1 MGITNNYNNRNRNTK
16 NNNNNNNMNSSNG
29 SNSNSNSN
37 VSFIDSSSDNAL
49 LHPQLYCRIC
59 DVLMMFMLNGKFA
72 NKYFCGMCGVT
83 EDPEESE
90 FYSKHVDQLRSV
102 DDDDGSNNGGGAVSK
117 YRYEDMIV
125 QSKGNNQ
132 QQSSMQQKSERQPQ
146 MTNQRQKQSSPQHGL
161 TQDGS
166 IINNNN
172 DDDWASSELKR
183 DLEANGSY
191 NVVKIMDI
199 DNTVTITTGNEK
211 KYQYHS
217 KSNRIERPG

>member
-1 MGITNNYNNRNRNTK
+1 MHSINNYNTE
-16 NNNNNNNMNSSNG
+16 NNNNMNSSNG
-29 SNSNSNSN
+29 NRSN
-37 VSFIDSSSDNAL
+37 VNFIDSFDNAL
-49 LHPQLYCRIC
+49 LHPQLYCRTC
-59 DVLMMFMLNGKFA
+59 DILMMFMLNGKFA

-102 DDDDGSNNGGGAVSK
+102 DDDDGSNNGGGGVSK

-146 MTNQRQKQSSPQHGL
+146 MTNQRQKQSSPRHGL

-166 IINNNN
+166 NNDD
-172 DDDWASSELKR
+172 DDDWASKELKR
-183 DLEANGSY
+183 DLEANGIRQ
-191 NVVKIMDI
+191 VVTIMDI
-199 DNTVTITTGNEK
+199 DDITTTYTHGNDDR
-211 KYQYHS
+211 YHHHQQI
-217 KSNRIERPG
+217 NRITRPR

>member
-1 MGITNNYNNRNRNTK
+1 VG
-16 NNNNNNNMNSSNG
+16 NSISGNSNG
-29 SNSNSNSN
+29 SNSN

-59 DVLMMFMLNGKFA
+59 DILMMFMLNGKFA
-72 NKYFCGMCGVT
+72 NKYFCGNCGMT

-102 DDDDGSNNGGGAVSK
+102 DDDDGSNIGGGGVSK

-132 QQSSMQQKSERQPQ
+132 QQQSSMQQKSERQPQ
-146 MTNQRQKQSSPQHGL
+146 MTNQRKRQSSPQHGL

-166 IINNNN
+166 NNN
-172 DDDWASSELKR
+172 DDDWASKELKR

-199 DNTVTITTGNEK
+199 DNTVTTITTGNEK

-217 KSNRIERPG
+217 KINRIERPGYTS

>member
-1 MGITNNYNNRNRNTK
+1 MHSINYNNRNRN
-16 NNNNNNNMNSSNG
+16 NSNG
-29 SNSNSNSN
+29 SNNGSGNDSSSN
-37 VSFIDSSSDNAL
+37 VNFIDSFDDNTS

-102 DDDDGSNNGGGAVSK
+102 DDDDGNSSNNGGGGVSK

-146 MTNQRQKQSSPQHGL
+146 MTNQRQKQSSPRHGL

-166 IINNNN
+166 NNDD
-172 DDDWASSELKR
+172 DDDWASKELKR
-183 DLEANGSY
+183 DLEANGIRQ
-191 NVVKIMDI
+191 VVTIMDI
-199 DNTVTITTGNEK
+199 DDITTTYTHGNDDR
-211 KYQYHS
+211 YHHHQQI
-217 KSNRIERPG
+217 NRITRPR

>member
-1 MGITNNYNNRNRNTK
+1 MHSINYNNRNRN
-16 NNNNNNNMNSSNG
+16 NSNG
-29 SNSNSNSN
+29 SNSGSGNDSSSN
-37 VSFIDSSSDNAL
+37 VNFIDSFDDNAL

-59 DVLMMFMLNGKFA
+59 DILMMFMLNGKFA
-72 NKYFCGMCGVT
+72 NKYFCGNCGMT

-102 DDDDGSNNGGGAVSK
+102 DDDDGNNGGGEVSK

-146 MTNQRQKQSSPQHGL
+146 ITNQRKRQSSPQHGL

-166 IINNNN
+166 DNN
-172 DDDWASSELKR
+172 DDDWASRELKR

-199 DNTVTITTGNEK
+199 DNTVTITTGSEK

-217 KSNRIERPG
+217 KINRIERPG